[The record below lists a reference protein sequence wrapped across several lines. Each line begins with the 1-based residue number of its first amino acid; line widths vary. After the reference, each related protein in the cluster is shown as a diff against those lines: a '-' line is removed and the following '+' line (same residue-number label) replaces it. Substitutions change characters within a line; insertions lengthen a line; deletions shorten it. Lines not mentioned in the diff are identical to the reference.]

1 MYVPHY
7 SGSGKIGDPHPPHL
21 HYKLMEITSQFG
33 FGSAFFS
40 NSGAEAVEN
49 AIKICYDHKKTTG
62 TGSASTALSTAA
74 PWALFP

>member
-1 MYVPHY
+1 
-7 SGSGKIGDPHPPHL
+7 
-21 HYKLMEITSQFG
+21 MEITSQFG